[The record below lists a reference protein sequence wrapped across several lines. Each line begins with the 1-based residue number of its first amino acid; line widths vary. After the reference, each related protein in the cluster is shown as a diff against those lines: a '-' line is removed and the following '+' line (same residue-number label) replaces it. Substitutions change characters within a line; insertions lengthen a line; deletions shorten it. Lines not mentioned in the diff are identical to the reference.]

1 MLSEFKVLKH
11 LVLQL
16 TIVFFLSILI
26 FPQGRRGG
34 NFPDGSITGKVF
46 DSASRE
52 PIEYVNIVIHSQR
65 DSSLITGG
73 VTNSEGIFNISMERA
88 GMFYVKI
95 KFIGYDIEIREVQ
108 INRGNFNVDL
118 GEIYIQPSAVN
129 LSDVVVKGERLP
141 VTYHIDKKVIN
152 PDQMLN
158 VISGNATDI
167 LQNVPSVQVDIEGN
181 VSLRGSQSFTV
192 LIDGRPS
199 VLDAQDALQ
208 QIAVSSIKK
217 IEIITNPSAK
227 YDPEGTAGIINIIM
241 KKSIG
246 SGLSGIV
253 NANAGMYDSYGGDFL
268 INYQARSFKIYL
280 GFDYNQRTL
289 PGNNVQNNL
298 YFYDDNTSSVHS
310 SGDINRER
318 INYEGRGGIE
328 FALSQSDILSFGAR
342 VGRRERQNFSDKNF
356 TESSVNEQ
364 DDFNYLGLTDRSRSG
379 NYYALNS
386 NYSHIFGV
394 KDHQL
399 LGELFYSYRN
409 SDEFTI
415 TSEFSEEVQ
424 FSGRE
429 TTEFGPSSEF
439 RGKLDY
445 ILPIAEYSKFEAGYQ
460 GEVDISEETN
470 ELFEFNPENG
480 DYELQ
485 SEYSNLNKYNQ
496 SQHAFYSIYSNRFW
510 EIQLQAGLRAEYTYR
525 TIEVPKQNKSTNID
539 RIDYFPS
546 FHSSYE
552 FTRATTIM
560 ASYSRRIDR
569 PRGWALEPFDTWIDA
584 NNVRRGNPELQP
596 EFIDSYEAGFQTFVG
611 KVSLTTEIYYRVTH
625 NKIERVRSAYD
636 ENVTLTTFENVG
648 TDYSLGA
655 EVMFNF
661 DPLNFW
667 NVNLMGNVFNYL
679 VEGVLYEEPFSKE
692 SFNWQ
697 GRFNNNIKIGKS
709 TQIQFNLNYNSPTV
723 SSQGRWEGYFRSDL
737 SVRQEIIEN
746 VLAATLQARDLF
758 GTRKREFTS
767 DGANFSSYNYYSF
780 QSPILML
787 NLRYTFNDFKPKRKK
802 GGNDGGFGGG
812 EDF

>member
-1 MLSEFKVLKH
+1 LKY

-26 FPQGRRGG
+26 LPQERRGG
-34 NFPDGSITGKVF
+34 NFPGKTLTGKVF
-46 DSASRE
+46 DSATSE
-52 PIEYVNIVIHSQR
+52 PIEYVNIVIYSQV
-65 DSSLITGG
+65 DSSLVTGG
-73 VTNSEGIFNISMERA
+73 VTNSEGFFNISMERA
-88 GMFYVKI
+88 GRFYVEI
-95 KFIGYDIEIREVQ
+95 KFIGYDIEIREAQ
-108 INRGNFNVDL
+108 LIRGRLNVDL
-118 GEIYIQPSAVN
+118 GEISIHPSAVN
-129 LSDVVVKGERLP
+129 LSDVVVEGERLP
-141 VTYHIDKKVIN
+141 ITYQIDKKVVN

-181 VSLRGSQSFTV
+181 VSLRGSQSFIV

-208 QIAVSSIKK
+208 QIAASSIDK

-241 KKSIG
+241 KKSSD

-253 NANAGMYDSYGGDFL
+253 NANAGKYDSYGGDFL
-268 INYQARSFKIYL
+268 INYQASSLKINL

-298 YFYDDNTSSVHS
+298 YFFEDNTSTVNST
-310 SGDINRER
+310 GDIDRER
-318 INYEGRGGIE
+318 INYEGRGGVE
-328 FALSQSDILSFGAR
+328 FALSPDDLLSFGAR
-342 VGRRERQNFSDKNF
+342 LGRRERQNFSDKIF
-356 TESSVNEQ
+356 TESSVNEP

-386 NYSHIFGV
+386 NYSHTFGI
-394 KDHQL
+394 KGHLL

-424 FSGRE
+424 FSGKK
-429 TTEFGPSSEF
+429 TTEFGPSTDF

-445 ILPIAEYSKFEAGYQ
+445 IFPFSEFSKFEAGYQ

-470 ELFEFNPENG
+470 ELYEFNPDNA
-480 DYELQ
+480 DYEFQ
-485 SEYSNLNKYNQ
+485 SQYSNLNKYNR
-496 SQHAFYSIYSNRFW
+496 SEHALYSIYSNWLW
-510 EIQLQAGLRAEYTYR
+510 EIQLQAGLRAEFTYR
-525 TIEVPKQNKSTNID
+525 TIEVPTQNKSTNLD

-546 FHSSYE
+546 LHSSYE
-552 FTRATTIM
+552 FTKGRTVM

-596 EFIDSYEAGFQTFVG
+596 EFIDSYESGFQTFLG
-611 KVSLTTEIYYRVTH
+611 EFSLTTEIYYRVTH
-625 NKIERVRSAYD
+625 NKIERVRSAID
-636 ENVTLTTFENVG
+636 ENVSLTTFENVG

-655 EVMFNF
+655 EAMLNF
-661 DPLNFW
+661 DPFNFW
-667 NVNLMGNVFNYL
+667 NVNLMGNVYNYL
-679 VEGVLYEEPFSKE
+679 VEGILYEKPFSQE

-697 GRFNNNIKIGKS
+697 SRFNNNFKIGKS

-767 DGANFSSYNYYSF
+767 EGENFSSYNYYSF
-780 QSPILML
+780 QSPVLML
-787 NLRYTFNDFKPKRKK
+787 NLRYTFNNFKPERKRGE
-802 GGNDGGFGGG
+802 GGGGFEGG

>member
-1 MLSEFKVLKH
+1 MKY

-16 TIVFFLSILI
+16 TVIFFLSSLI
-26 FPQGRRGG
+26 FPQGRKEG
-34 NFPDGSITGKVF
+34 NFPGGTITGKVF
-46 DSASRE
+46 DSATSE
-52 PIEYVNIVIHSQR
+52 PIEYVNIVIYSQR

-73 VTNSEGIFNISMERA
+73 VTNSKGFFNISMERP
-88 GMFYVKI
+88 GRFYVEI
-95 KFIGYDIEIREVQ
+95 KFIGYDIEIREAQ
-108 INRGNFNVDL
+108 INKDSFNADL
-118 GEIYIQPSAVN
+118 GEIFIQPSAVN
-129 LSDVVVKGERLP
+129 LSDVVVEGERLP
-141 VTYHIDKKVIN
+141 ITYQIDKKVVN
-152 PDQMLN
+152 PNQMLT
-158 VISGNATDI
+158 VISGNAADI
-167 LQNVPSVQVDIEGN
+167 LQNVPSIQVDIEGN
-181 VSLRGSQSFTV
+181 VSLRGSQNFTV

-208 QIAVSSIKK
+208 QIAASSIDK

-268 INYQARSFKIYL
+268 INYQASSLKINL
-280 GFDYNQRTL
+280 GFDYNQRTST
-289 PGNNVQNNL
+289 GNNVQNNL
-298 YFYDDNTSSVHS
+298 YFFEDNSSTVNS

-328 FALSQSDILSFGAR
+328 FALSPYDILSFGAR
-342 VGRRERQNFSDKNF
+342 LGRRERQNFSDKNF
-356 TESSVNEQ
+356 TESSVNDP
-364 DDFNYLGLTDRSRSG
+364 DDFNYLGLSDRSRSG
-379 NYYALNS
+379 NFYALNS

-394 KDHQL
+394 KGHQL

-415 TSEFSEEVQ
+415 TSEFSEDVQ
-424 FSGRE
+424 FSGRK
-429 TTEFGPSSEF
+429 TTEFGPSTDF

-445 ILPIAEYSKFEAGYQ
+445 ELPIAEFSKFEAGYQ
-460 GEVDISEETN
+460 GEIDISEETN
-470 ELFEFNPENG
+470 ELYEFNPDNG
-480 DYELQ
+480 DYEFQ
-485 SEYSNLNKYNQ
+485 SEYSNLNKYNR
-496 SQHAFYSIYSNRFW
+496 SEHALYSIYSNRLW

-525 TIEVPKQNKSTNID
+525 TIEVPTQNKSTNLD

-546 FHSSYE
+546 IHSSYE
-552 FTRATTIM
+552 FTRGRTIM

-596 EFIDSYEAGFQTFVG
+596 EFIDSYEAGFQTFFG
-611 KVSLTTEIYYRVTH
+611 IVSLSTEIYYRITH
-625 NKIERVRSAYD
+625 NKIERVRSVYD
-636 ENVTLTTFENVG
+636 ENVTLTTFENIG

-667 NVNLMGNVFNYL
+667 NVNLMGNVYKYL
-679 VEGVLYEEPFSKE
+679 VEGVLYKEPFSRD

-697 GRFNNNIKIGKS
+697 SRFNNNIKIGKS

-723 SSQGRWEGYFRSDL
+723 SSQGRWEEYFRSDL

-746 VLAATLQARDLF
+746 ALAATLQVRDVF

-767 DGANFSSYNYYSF
+767 EGGNFSSYNYYQF
-780 QSPILML
+780 QSPVLIL
-787 NLRYTFNDFKPKRKK
+787 NLRYTFNNFKPERKR
-802 GGNDGGFGGG
+802 GGNDGGFEGG

>member
-1 MLSEFKVLKH
+1 MKY

-16 TIVFFLSILI
+16 TIIFFLSSLVL
-26 FPQGRRGG
+26 PQGRKGG
-34 NFPDGSITGKVF
+34 NFPGGTITGKVF
-46 DSASRE
+46 DSDTSE
-52 PIEYVNIVIHSQR
+52 PIEYANIVVYSQR
-65 DSSLITGG
+65 DSSVITGG
-73 VTNSEGIFNISMERA
+73 VTNSEGFFNISMERP
-88 GMFYVKI
+88 GRFYVEI
-95 KFIGYDIEIREVQ
+95 KFIGYDIEIREAQ
-108 INRGNFNVDL
+108 INRGSFNVDL
-118 GEIYIQPSAVN
+118 GEIFIQPSAVN
-129 LSDVVVKGERLP
+129 LSDVVVEGERLP
-141 VTYHIDKKVIN
+141 VTYQIDKKVVN
-152 PDQMLN
+152 PDQMLT
-158 VISGNATDI
+158 VISGNAADI
-167 LQNVPSVQVDIEGN
+167 LQNVPSIQVDIEGN

-208 QIAVSSIKK
+208 QIAASSIDK

-227 YDPEGTAGIINIIM
+227 YDPEGIAGIINIIM

-268 INYQARSFKIYL
+268 INYQASSLQINL
-280 GFDYNQRTL
+280 GFDYNQRTS

-298 YFYDDNTSSVHS
+298 YFYEDNTTTVNS

-328 FALSQSDILSFGAR
+328 FALSPGDILSFGAR
-342 VGRRERQNFSDKNF
+342 LGRRERQNFSDKNF
-356 TESSVNEQ
+356 TESSVNDS

-386 NYSHIFGV
+386 NYSHTFRETG
-394 KDHQL
+394 HLL

-409 SDEFTI
+409 SDEYTI

-429 TTEFGPSSEF
+429 TTEIGPSTDF

-445 ILPIAEYSKFEAGYQ
+445 ELPIAEFSKFEAGYQ

-470 ELFEFNPENG
+470 ELYEFNPENG

-485 SEYSNLNKYNQ
+485 SEYSNLNKYNR
-496 SQHAFYSIYSNRFW
+496 SEHALYSIYSNRFW

-525 TIEVPKQNKSTNID
+525 TIEVPAQNKSTNLD

-546 FHSSYE
+546 IHSSYE
-552 FTRATTIM
+552 FTRGRTIM

-569 PRGWALEPFDTWIDA
+569 PRDWALEPFDTWIDA

-596 EFIDSYEAGFQTFVG
+596 EFIDSYEAGFQTFFG
-611 KVSLTTEIYYRVTH
+611 KISLSTEIYYRVTH

-655 EVMFNF
+655 EVMFNL

-667 NVNLMGNVFNYL
+667 NMNLMGNVYNYL
-679 VEGVLYEEPFSKE
+679 VEGVLHDEPFSSE

-697 GRFNNNIKIGKS
+697 SRFNNNIKIGKS

-746 VLAATLQARDLF
+746 ALAATLQVRDVF

-767 DGANFSSYNYYSF
+767 EGGNFSSYNYYQF
-780 QSPILML
+780 QSPVLIL
-787 NLRYTFNDFKPKRKK
+787 NLRYTFNNFKPERKR
-802 GGNDGGFGGG
+802 GGNDDGFEGG